1 MYTVTKV
8 SYHLSELAGLASQ
21 FINSMLMLLLNCL
34 SRLVHNLLLLCGWL
48 RKRARRSKSCV
59 LIGPSCLLRISR
71 FVTAKAKFFGVIFWP
86 YNKSL
91 LTKLV
96 RSRWLD
102 IGLVVFFFFF
112 FVFFF
117 TFIDLDFISVHKNR
131 KKKLDQYPAILTSC
145 LVNNAHV
152 FRIHCFDGPE
162 GTGLQKSALC

>member
-112 FVFFF
+112 LSFFSLLL
-117 TFIDLDFISVHKNR
+117 T
-131 KKKLDQYPAILTSC
+131 LTSSRSIKTEKKN
-145 LVNNAHV
+145 LTNIQP
-152 FRIHCFDGPE
+152 F
-162 GTGLQKSALC
+162 